1 MKRKMC
7 LALVFVSLSGA
18 AKAHDWYPLDCCH
31 GMDCA
36 PAISVQQEVGG
47 LWVTTSR
54 GTAFFPTS
62 MLRRSSP
69 DHQTH
74 ACMRPAFGGKMTPVC
89 LFLPPNS

>member
-1 MKRKMC
+1 MRKMWL
-7 LALVFVSLSGA
+7 LAGLLWGFPPA
-18 AKAHDWYPLDCCH
+18 QAHDWYPNDCCH

-62 MLRRSSP
+62 MLKRNSP
-69 DHQTH
+69 DNQVH